1 MPATTACAIEIRP
14 VLPSI
19 PVDDVSVEKGVD
31 RRAMATLSAGHL
43 FTDVNQG
50 AVAALVP
57 FLVAERGLSLAAA
70 GALVLAATL
79 SSSIVQPLFGYF
91 SDRRPLSSLMP
102 LGVMLGGFG
111 IALVGVAPNYPL
123 ILLCTV
129 LSGLG
134 VAAYHPESARFAN
147 YVSGSR
153 RARGMSFF
161 SVGGNAGFALG
172 PVITTPLV
180 LYFGLSGSLFLALP
194 AFLMGLVL
202 FYELPRLL
210 TFRPEAAEVTGHGYI
225 AEPEHWGSFLRMV
238 GVVIVRSFVYFGL
251 VTFVSSYYIQVLQ
264 TSPALANAALS
275 GMLFAGAA
283 GTLTMG
289 PLADRIGRRTV
300 LVGSM
305 ILLGPL
311 IYAFTLSGPLPGMVL
326 LALIGAATIGTFGV
340 TVVMGQ
346 EYLPGRIGVAAGVTM
361 GLSIGLGGV
370 GAPILGAIADS
381 YGLPAMMLAL
391 AALPLFGLVLALSL
405 PRRLKEHPRS
415 SS

>member
-1 MPATTACAIEIRP
+1 M
-14 VLPSI
+14 SM
-19 PVDDVSVEKGVD
+19 EKGVD
-31 RRAMATLSAGHL
+31 KRAMATLSAGHL

-91 SDRRPLSSLMP
+91 SDRTPLPSLMP
-102 LGVMLGGFG
+102 LGVMLGGLG

-123 ILLCTV
+123 ILICTV

-147 YVSGSR
+147 YVSGPR

-172 PVITTPLV
+172 PVMTTPLV
-180 LYFGLSGSLFLALP
+180 LYFGLPGSLFLALP

-202 FYELPRLL
+202 LYELPRLL
-210 TFRPEAAEVTGHGYI
+210 TFRPEAAEVTGQGYI
-225 AEPEHWGSFLRMV
+225 AEPEHWGSFARMV

-251 VTFVSSYYIQVLQ
+251 ITFVSSYYIQVLG
-264 TSPALANAALS
+264 TSPVLANAALS
-275 GMLFAGAA
+275 VMLFAGAV

-289 PLADRIGRRTV
+289 PLADRIGRRAV

-311 IYAFTLSGPLPGMVL
+311 IYAFTLSGPLPGMIL

-370 GAPILGAIADS
+370 GAPILGAFADG

-391 AALPLFGLVLALSL
+391 AALPLIGLGLALSL
-405 PRRLKEHPRS
+405 PRRLKKPSRS

>member
-1 MPATTACAIEIRP
+1 MR
-14 VLPSI
+14 
-19 PVDDVSVEKGVD
+19 KGVD
-31 RRAMATLSAGHL
+31 KRAMAALSAGHL

-70 GALVLAATL
+70 GTLVLAATL
-79 SSSIVQPLFGYF
+79 SSSIVQPLFGHF
-91 SDRRPLSSLMP
+91 SDRKPLAALMP
-102 LGVMLGGFG
+102 LGLILAGLG
-111 IALVGVAPNYPL
+111 IALTGVASNYPL
-123 ILLCTV
+123 ILLSVV

-134 VAAYHPESARFAN
+134 VAAFHPESARFAN
-147 YVSGSR
+147 YVSGTG

-180 LYFGLSGSLFLALP
+180 LFFGLPGSLFLFVPAL
-194 AFLMGLVL
+194 LMGLVL
-202 FYELPRLL
+202 LHEMPRLL
-210 TFRPEAAEVTGHGYI
+210 TFRPEATDAASRKEAT
-225 AEPEHWGSFLRMV
+225 EPEQWGPFVRMV
-238 GVVIVRSFVYFGL
+238 GAVTARSFVYFGL
-251 VTFVSSYYIQVLQ
+251 VTFVGEYYVRVLDSSLV
-264 TSPALANAALS
+264 LANAALS
-275 GMLFAGAA
+275 VMLFAGAV

-289 PLADRIGRRTV
+289 PLADRVGRRAV
-300 LVGSM
+300 LAGSM
-305 ILLGPL
+305 LLLSPL
-311 IYAFTLSGPLPGMVL
+311 IYAFTLSGPLPGMIF

-381 YGLPAMMLAL
+381 FGLPTMMLVL
-391 AALPLFGLVLALSL
+391 AALPAVSLALALSL
-405 PRRLKEHPRS
+405 PRS
-415 SS
+415 GA

>member
-1 MPATTACAIEIRP
+1 
-14 VLPSI
+14 
-19 PVDDVSVEKGVD
+19 VDDVSVEKGVD

-70 GALVLAATL
+70 GTLVLAATF
-79 SSSIVQPLFGYF
+79 SSSILQPLFGYF
-91 SDRRPLSSLMP
+91 SDRKPLSSLMP

-111 IALVGVAPNYPL
+111 IALAGVAPNYPQ

-129 LSGLG
+129 ISGLG

-180 LYFGLSGSLFLALP
+180 LYFGLPGSLFLALP

-202 FYELPRLL
+202 FCELPRLL
-210 TFRPEAAEVTGHGYI
+210 TFRPEATEVTGQGYI
-225 AEPEHWGSFLRMV
+225 AEPEHWRSFGRMV

-251 VTFVSSYYIQVLQ
+251 ITFVSSYYIQVLQ

-275 GMLFAGAA
+275 VMLFAGAA
-283 GTLTMG
+283 GTLAIG
-289 PLADRIGRRTV
+289 PLADRIGRRAV

-311 IYAFTLSGPLPGMVL
+311 IYTFTLSGPLPGMLL
-326 LALIGAATIGTFGV
+326 LAFIGAATIGTFGV

-346 EYLPGRIGVAAGVTM
+346 EYLPRRIGVAAGITM

-381 YGLPAMMLAL
+381 YGLSAMMLAL
-391 AALPLFGLVLALSL
+391 AALPLIGLGLALSL
-405 PRRLKEHPRS
+405 PRRLKERPRS